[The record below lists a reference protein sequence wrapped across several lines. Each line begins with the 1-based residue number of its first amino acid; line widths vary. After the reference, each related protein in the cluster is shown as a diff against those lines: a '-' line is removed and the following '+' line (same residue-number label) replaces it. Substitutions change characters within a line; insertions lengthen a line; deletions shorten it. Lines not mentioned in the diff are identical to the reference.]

1 MGSFKGKLFNP
12 GLSAAVQEIQSNDFG
27 MERAYSETYQVLQHA
42 TLDII
47 KLIPNSFMD
56 FLRKNM
62 DSTWS
67 GFFKGAHGDGSIEE
81 HQSLA
86 LSRVS

>member
-12 GLSAAVQEIQSNDFG
+12 GLSAAVQKIQSNDIG

-56 FLRKNM
+56 FCVK
-62 DSTWS
+62 TWMQ
-67 GFFKGAHGDGSIEE
+67 HGLEIWIFQKISWIWIY
-81 HQSLA
+81 
-86 LSRVS
+86 